1 MTPPPDVQRRNAY
14 LRGLDAEFRCVL
26 LLRLKGYRILARRF
40 KCQQGEIDIVA
51 LRGRTLAMI
60 EVKARPSVREALESI
75 SPRQQLRIIHAANAF
90 LGRQKALGGHDCRF
104 DLIWVGPGMRM
115 KHIMDA
121 WRG

>member
-1 MTPPPDVQRRNAY
+1 MKPQPGTHRRKAY
-14 LRGLDAEFRCVL
+14 LRGLSAEFRCVL

-40 KCQQGEIDIVA
+40 KCPQGEIDIVA
-51 LRGRTLAMI
+51 RRGRMIAMI
-60 EVKARPSVREALESI
+60 EVKARASEREALESI
-75 SPRQQLRIIHAANAF
+75 SRRQQQRIIRAAYAF
-90 LGRQKALGGHDCRF
+90 LGRRKALAGHDCRF